1 MRYLLNNRLADIKET
16 NELVTIPFSK
26 TFKVKFTGS
35 SLAHI
40 ERILLFEGSY

>member
-1 MRYLLNNRLADIKET
+1 MRYLLNNCLADIKET
-16 NELVTIPFSK
+16 NELVIIPFSK
-26 TFKVKFTGS
+26 TFKVKFTGY